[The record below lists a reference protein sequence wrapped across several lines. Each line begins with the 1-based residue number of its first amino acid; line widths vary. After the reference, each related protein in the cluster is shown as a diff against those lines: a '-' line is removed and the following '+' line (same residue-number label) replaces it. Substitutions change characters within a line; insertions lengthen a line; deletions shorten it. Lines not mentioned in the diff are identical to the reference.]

1 MRVTAEYGALWHRRD
16 RHVLRAPG
24 LHVLQRPLPLL
35 PDRRRLLLGG
45 SRWGI
50 VTGLGI
56 RPSATVRFLASGL
69 ALLGGPL
76 GEAIGLRATLVV
88 LGEFPTVR
96 WIWGSSLRTPLE
108 LPPVPQDKLI
118 QAST

>member
-1 MRVTAEYGALWHRRD
+1 MTAEHGALSHRRD
-16 RHVLRAPG
+16 CHVLRAPG
-24 LHVLQRPLPLL
+24 LHVLLRPLPVL
-35 PDRRRLLLGG
+35 PDRRRLFLGG
-45 SRWGI
+45 SRWSI
-50 VTGLGI
+50 VTSLGI

-69 ALLGGPL
+69 ALLDGLL

>member
-88 LGEFPTVR
+88 LGEFPTIR
-96 WIWGSSLRTPLE
+96 WIWGSPLRTPLR
-108 LPPVPQDKLI
+108 LRPVP
-118 QAST
+118 